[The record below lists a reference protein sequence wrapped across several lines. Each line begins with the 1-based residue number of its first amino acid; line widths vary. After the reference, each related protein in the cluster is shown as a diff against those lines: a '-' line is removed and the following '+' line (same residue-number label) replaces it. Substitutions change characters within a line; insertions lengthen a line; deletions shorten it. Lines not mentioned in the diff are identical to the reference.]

1 MDVVK
6 TEALETLKLLLG
18 IKDNDTDKDVLLS
31 FLIDDTVNLILGYC
45 RIDTLPRQL
54 ESLVPVIAAE
64 MYRRKGYGSAA
75 MPDVIKSISEGE
87 RSVTYADNISE
98 TDLLMN
104 YYKRLNPFINRRG
117 KVPSDVKS
125 V

>member
-1 MDVVK
+1 MDEVK
-6 TEALETLKLLLG
+6 AEALSTLKLLLG
-18 IKDNDTDKDVLLS
+18 IKDSESDDLLS

-64 MYRRKGYGSAA
+64 MYKRKGYGSAEL
-75 MPDVIKSISEGE
+75 PEVVKSISEGE

-117 KVPSDVKS
+117 KVPSDVK
-125 V
+125 

>member
-1 MDVVK
+1 MDEVK
-6 TEALETLKLLLG
+6 AEALSTLKLLLG
-18 IKDNDTDKDVLLS
+18 IKDSESDDLLS

-54 ESLVPVIAAE
+54 ESLLPVIAAE

-75 MPDVIKSISEGE
+75 TPDVIKSISEGE

-98 TDLLMN
+98 TDLLIG
-104 YYKRLNPFINRRG
+104 YYKRLGPYVNRKGR
-117 KVPSDVKS
+117 VPSDVKS

>member
-1 MDVVK
+1 MDEVK
-6 TEALETLKLLLG
+6 AEALSTLKLLLG
-18 IKDNDTDKDVLLS
+18 IKDSESDDLLS

-54 ESLVPVIAAE
+54 ESLLPVIAAE

-98 TDLLMN
+98 TDLLTG
-104 YYKRLNPFINRRG
+104 YYKRLGPYVNRKGR
-117 KVPSDVKS
+117 VPSDVKS